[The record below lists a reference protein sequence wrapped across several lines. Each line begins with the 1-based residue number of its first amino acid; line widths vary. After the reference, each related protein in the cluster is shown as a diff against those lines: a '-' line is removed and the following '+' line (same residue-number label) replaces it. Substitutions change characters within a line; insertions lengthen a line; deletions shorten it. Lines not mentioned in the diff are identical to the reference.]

1 MPPRKSGNMSSSGDE
16 VSEVKPDVSS
26 KASSSKRAQD
36 QDGPEG
42 TGRPKNKK
50 SKSSNSKESSGGEVE
65 IEENEDGDS
74 FFKLSEYRRLT
85 VRTFKGKVLIDI
97 RETYKDKSTGQIKP
111 GAKGIS
117 LTKEQ
122 WDVLKSNIDNVDDM
136 IVKVNEK

>member
-1 MPPRKSGNMSSSGDE
+1 MPPRKSRNLSSSGDE
-16 VSEVKPDVSS
+16 VSEDKPDVSS

-36 QDGPEG
+36 QDGTEG
-42 TGRPKNKK
+42 AEPKSKK
-50 SKSSNSKESSGGEVE
+50 SKSFNSKESSGGEVE
-65 IEENEDGDS
+65 IEENDDGDS

-136 IVKVNEK
+136 IVKVHDK

>member
-1 MPPRKSGNMSSSGDE
+1 MPPRNTRNLSSSGDE
-16 VSEVKPDVSS
+16 VSEGKPDAST
-26 KASSSKRAQD
+26 KASSSKRAKD
-36 QDGPEG
+36 QDDNEG
-42 TGRPKNKK
+42 IEPKSKK
-50 SKSSNSKESSGGEVE
+50 SKSSDNKETSGGEVE

-111 GAKGIS
+111 GSKGIS

-122 WDVLKSNIDNVDDM
+122 WDVLRSNIENVDDM